1 MKKILLLL
9 TALSAFSV
17 SAGEV
22 WRWNTK
28 VKALRT
34 YGGGFSQ
41 YACFT
46 IEANAPS
53 LCFDLE
59 QPGGKEKYSTLLT
72 AKVAGLPVDVS
83 YYDDRKVP
91 VNFWFSNQLAFN
103 IWLR

>member
-9 TALSAFSV
+9 TALSAFNA

-22 WRWNTK
+22 WHWHTK

-46 IEANAPS
+46 VEADSPS
-53 LCFDLE
+53 LCFDLT
-59 QPGGKEKYSTLLT
+59 QPGGQEKYSALLT

-83 YYDDRKVP
+83 YYDDKQVP
-91 VNFWFSNQLAFN
+91 VNFWFSHQLAIN
-103 IWLR
+103 VWLR